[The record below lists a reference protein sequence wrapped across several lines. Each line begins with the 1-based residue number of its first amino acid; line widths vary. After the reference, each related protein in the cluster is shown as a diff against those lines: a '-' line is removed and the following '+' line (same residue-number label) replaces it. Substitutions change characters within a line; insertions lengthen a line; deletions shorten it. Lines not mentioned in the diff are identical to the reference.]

1 MWHHEISKIVDLQLI
16 RAPMQ
21 YVRGSTLKNLNTK
34 IALNISSRR
43 IVSNLA
49 LDSPRPLISWKTL
62 TYFSFFIELLNL
74 TISFAFIAHGAF
86 CIVIALAFFFL
97 WMITITVLE
106 CVFSHGNY
114 PENCFSEWSL
124 LLEYCCHQWFVVGAM
139 DKYELKMSHFKS
151 SISLFSS

>member
-62 TYFSFFIELLNL
+62 TYFSFLIELLNL
-74 TISFAFIAHGAF
+74 TISFVFIAHGAF
-86 CIVIALAFFFL
+86 CIVIALAFFFF
-97 WMITITVLE
+97 VND
-106 CVFSHGNY
+106 NY
-114 PENCFSEWSL
+114 NSFRMCIFAWELPWKL
-124 LLEYCCHQWFVVGAM
+124 LLWVEPPAGI
-139 DKYELKMSHFKS
+139 LLS
-151 SISLFSS
+151 SVICGWCNG